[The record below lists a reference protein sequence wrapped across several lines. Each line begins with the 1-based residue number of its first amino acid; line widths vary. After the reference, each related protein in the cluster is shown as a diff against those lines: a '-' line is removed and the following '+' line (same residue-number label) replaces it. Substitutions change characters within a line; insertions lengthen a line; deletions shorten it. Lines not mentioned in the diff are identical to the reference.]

1 MPDTY
6 INREAVRREACK
18 GCTMWGGG
26 NICHDADPC
35 EKLIAAFLN
44 APAADVA
51 EVVHGQWVDNGI
63 PDSILSGCSVCGFT
77 CGSSS
82 FFYCPNCGAKMDGG
96 DGSVADDLE
105 RKLDETGKLV
115 PRLYGDY
122 VFSPCQNAFNGKTS
136 WWLSKKDCTVAIYC
150 FTAGT
155 TAEVDAQLSAGGEQ
169 AYIQMFK
176 ERTGFRKKP
185 ARLAADFPVKYTE
198 ICALYH
204 FCVDLGIKC
213 TIERLYDGYAVRFPD
228 GSDFA
233 QHHGTYGGTEGC
245 VEPAIGDSE
254 FDYTAVGLNLA
265 KELVKKHKA
274 NTASIRQIQGENGN
288 VSD

>member
-1 MPDTY
+1 MTDY
-6 INREAVRREACK
+6 ISHAEAL
-18 GCTMWGGG
+18 
-26 NICHDADPC
+26 ADFESC
-35 EKLIAAFLN
+35 N
-44 APAADVA
+44 AENPRWTPQRVKTLLLRQPAADVA
-51 EVVHGQWVDNGI
+51 EVVHGEWGDNGVA
-63 PDSILSGCSVCGFT
+63 DSMLVKCSVCGFD
-77 CGSSS
+77 CGANS
-82 FFYCPNCGAKMDGG
+82 FSYCPNCGAKMDGG
-96 DGSVADDLE
+96 GGSVADDLE
-105 RKLDETGKLV
+105 RKLAETGKLV

-155 TAEVDAQLSAGGEQ
+155 TAEVDAQLSVGGEQ
-169 AYIQMFK
+169 AYIQMFE
-176 ERTGFRKKP
+176 ERT
-185 ARLAADFPVKYTE
+185 LDFPVKYTE

-265 KELVKKHKA
+265 KKLVKKHKGKLEA
-274 NTASIRQIQGENGN
+274 DH
-288 VSD
+288 V